1 MAEVIAKNFGDDISA
16 FDQILSKELYI
27 FPGPLPPDNVDDAM
41 VIPNNTPEPFTFA
54 LSKMKATKLNG
65 GSVKIVDSTTF
76 KVSKTIA
83 AAEVTVE
90 VGGMRFAFRLL
101 DACVL
106 IFNGNVCF
114 LFQRTSCK

>member
-1 MAEVIAKNFGDDISA
+1 LAEVIAKNFGDDISA
-16 FDQILSKELYI
+16 FDQIPSKELYI

-41 VIPNNTPEPFTFA
+41 VIPNDTPEPFTFA
-54 LSKMKATKLNG
+54 LSKMKATRLDG

-90 VGGMRFAFRLL
+90 VGGMRFVFRLL
-101 DACVL
+101 SACAFV
-106 IFNGNVCF
+106 
-114 LFQRTSCK
+114 